1 MRPVI
6 LTLAALAVLG
16 ALGAAAVVGLGLYNV
31 SARAGHWPGV
41 SWVLNTTFRNSIRLR
56 APDAEEVPDL
66 TAPGLAALGQGHYE
80 TACAFCHA
88 RPGEARPA
96 TALSMEPQP
105 PAIKALP
112 GDWEPQHLYLIIQ
125 DGIIM
130 SGMPHWPATRKD
142 EVWAVVAYLETLR
155 DEADTGYA
163 DTGYTAPEVKS
174 AVAYCVSCHGPQGRT
189 PGGKVP
195 RLDIL
200 SQDYIA
206 DSLSAYRSG
215 ARDSGFMA
223 QAVSLISD
231 AEQAETAAYF
241 AKQPASA
248 TTLAPLSPEDASLL
262 AQGEALA
269 TRGTVNVPACTAC
282 HGPGRSVKPAQM
294 PALNGQ
300 WQPYL
305 EQQLHLWRDG
315 RRGGAARAELMEKAA
330 MTLTDQDI
338 AALALYYS
346 RLPVAEATEYDG
358 RGGD

>member
-16 ALGAAAVVGLGLYNV
+16 ALTAVAVVGLGLYNV

-41 SWVLNTTFRNSIRLR
+41 SVVLNTTFRNSIRLR
-56 APDAEEVPDL
+56 APSAEAVPDL
-66 TAPGLAALGQGHYE
+66 DRPGLAALGQGHYE
-80 TACAFCHA
+80 TACAFCHG

-96 TALSMEPQP
+96 TALSMEPEP
-105 PAIKALP
+105 PLITEAIRH
-112 GDWEPQHLYLIIQ
+112 WEPQHLYKIIH

-142 EVWAVVAYLETLR
+142 ETWAMVAYLETLR
-155 DEADTGYA
+155 DAA
-163 DTGYTAPEVKS
+163 DTGYTPPKDNS

-189 PGGKVP
+189 PGGAVP

-200 SQDYIA
+200 SQGYIT
-206 DSLSAYRSG
+206 DSLAAYRSG

-223 QAVSLISD
+223 QAVSRISE

-241 AKQPASA
+241 AKQPAAA
-248 TTLAPLSPEDASLL
+248 TALTPLSTEDAKLL

-269 TRGTVNVPACTAC
+269 TRGTVDVPACTAC
-282 HGPGRSVKPAQM
+282 HGPGRTVEAAQM

-300 WQPYL
+300 WRPYL

-315 RRGGAARAELMEKAA
+315 HRGGAARAELMEKAA
-330 MTLTDQDI
+330 MALTDQDI
-338 AALALYYS
+338 TALALYYS
-346 RLPVAEATEYDG
+346 RLPVSEATK
-358 RGGD
+358 